1 MTPSPARKE
10 LAQLIEH
17 TLRKAD
23 ATREEIERLCSEAN
37 ANGFA
42 SVCVNGSRVVQ
53 AAHFLEGTEVRLT
66 CAVAFPLGASDA
78 DVKRFETEAA
88 IDGGANFVEVAANLG
103 RLKDGEDAYVLRELR
118 DVVEAADERPV
129 SVYLDLRFLTPA
141 EIGRV
146 AQLAIEAGAKGAALA
161 GGFDSVT
168 KVEAVRLVREVAGES
183 FGIKIDQ
190 ETAALAEIIV
200 LLEAGATR
208 FGLEN
213 GVKLVE
219 TT

>member
-23 ATREEIERLCSEAN
+23 ATRDEIERLCSEAREN
-37 ANGFA
+37 EFA

-53 AAHFLEGTEVRLT
+53 AAHFLEGTDVRLT

-88 IDGGANFVEVAANLG
+88 IDAGAKFVEVAANLG

-129 SVYLDLRFLTPA
+129 SVYLDLRLLTSA

-146 AQLAIEAGAKGAALA
+146 AQLAVEAGAKGAALA
-161 GGFDSVT
+161 GGFDVAT
-168 KVEAVRLVREVAGES
+168 TVEAVRLVREVAGKD
-183 FGIKIDQ
+183 FGIKVDQ
-190 ETAALAEIIV
+190 ETVALAEVIA
-200 LLEAGATR
+200 LLDAGATR
-208 FGLEN
+208 FGLED
-213 GVKLVE
+213 GVKLLE

>member
-23 ATREEIERLCSEAN
+23 ATRDEIERLCSEAREN
-37 ANGFA
+37 EFA

-53 AAHFLEGTEVRLT
+53 AAHFLEGTDVRLT

-88 IDGGANFVEVAANLG
+88 IDAGANFVEVAANLG
-103 RLKDGEDAYVLRELR
+103 RLKDGEDAYVMRELR

-129 SVYLDLRFLTPA
+129 SVYLDLRLLTSA
-141 EIGRV
+141 EVGRV
-146 AQLAIEAGAKGAALA
+146 AQLAVEAGAKGAALA
-161 GGFDSVT
+161 GGFDT
-168 KVEAVRLVREVAGES
+168 ATTVEAVRLVREVAGED
-183 FGIKIDQ
+183 FGIKVDQ
-190 ETAALAEIIV
+190 DTAAPAEIIA
-200 LLEAGATR
+200 LLNAGASR
-208 FGLEN
+208 FGLED
-213 GVKLVE
+213 GVKLLE
-219 TT
+219 NT